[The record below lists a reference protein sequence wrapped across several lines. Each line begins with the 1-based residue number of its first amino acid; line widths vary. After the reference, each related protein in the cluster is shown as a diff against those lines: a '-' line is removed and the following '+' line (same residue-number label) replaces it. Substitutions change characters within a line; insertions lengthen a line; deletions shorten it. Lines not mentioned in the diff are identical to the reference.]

1 MAKVS
6 LRAYNR
12 EIETMIDRGQLDE
25 AIAHCRHILKT
36 YPKHLETYRL
46 LGKANLEYK
55 RYGDAADIF
64 SRILVSAPN
73 DFVAQVGMSIIR
85 DEENRLDDAI
95 WHMERAFE
103 TQPSN
108 PAIQAELQRL
118 YARRDGVRPPR
129 IRMTR
134 GALANMYVQGELYPQ
149 AISEIKS
156 VLNEDA
162 NRADMQALLARACYR
177 SGLKNEAADVASAL
191 LKRYPYSYDGNRVMV
206 EMLGAEHP
214 ESTQLYRQRVY
225 ELDPYAAHVTGSIFQ
240 SDEVS
245 DAAVNIERLEWDG
258 QPVSMQPD
266 WSESQAIGLEG
277 GSQGEQQPD
286 WLNRPVDET
295 SRMEDFPSAP
305 SQPTPAPIFETTA
318 PFESSPAQPADDLP
332 DFLREAGWG
341 KSTGTVDESQPA
353 FTGEDAQ
360 PSDALE
366 QADLPDWIKAM
377 KPAETEPAPRQED
390 EELPDWIANIGAGAL
405 ASQAGDEPAWT
416 EPAEQA
422 SEEPAAPAG
431 ELPDWMSQLPGETQA
446 EPAAEPAGDLDWLNT
461 LGDTQPTTPVAR
473 SDDLDWIKNL
483 GETDDVAAAEPDDLD
498 WMKTLGTSETEPSAI
513 SSDEPDW
520 LKGIGEPEPGATAE
534 KDQPDWLRELSSEP
548 QADLSPAAEEETPDW
563 LRQETEPTPAAPD
576 LLSQLTEEPILNTPA
591 EPAASSVDA
600 DKLGVS
606 DQERDDSFA
615 WLESL
620 AAKQG
625 ATEGLLTRPEDR
637 LEEEPEWVKQA
648 KGLQSEAPAAQP
660 PVEQAQPAASI
671 EDLGKTEQD
680 QDDSFA
686 WLESLAAKQG
696 ATEGLLTKPEERL
709 EEEPEWVRRAKDLS
723 AQEQPGIMPE
733 PELGQMAAM
742 QESEP
747 EPEPDAAV
755 DHTAAWM
762 KSLME
767 ETPADFQATAA
778 DAQMEEPTAL
788 SEPEPA
794 AVDETPDWLRG
805 LEDETTAEFQV
816 TAADAQ
822 MEEPTALS
830 EPEPA
835 AVDETPD
842 WLRGFE
848 DETTADFQ
856 ASAADAQMEE
866 PAAIA
871 EGEPTAP
878 VDEIETWLKDL
889 EGEGTPS
896 GPTGAADETSMWLRG
911 LEEREAPAPEPV
923 ETSDVD
929 LPAWMKDITEEP
941 SPAPVDASAGEP
953 SLEAT
958 WMPPAE
964 ETAPAEPR
972 AEEDTLP
979 SWLSEL
985 EKEEEQIATQT
996 DGEDLPEWL
1005 RAKETAPSA
1014 SEPALASD
1022 WKPVEA
1028 EVEPPV
1034 LAESQQSEPMP
1045 LPSEPFDMPLEEP
1058 AAVSEPEPAAEPEPV
1073 MEAPAPA
1080 PEPIREPAAGQET
1093 GGLNIP
1099 LVDPVLGAARS
1110 ELSGDNVN
1118 GALESYGRLIKK
1130 ARYLDE
1136 VIYDLREATYRYPV
1150 DVNIWQ
1156 SLGDAYMRANRL
1168 QDALDAYTKAEE
1180 LLR

>member
-12 EIETMIDRGQLDE
+12 DIETMIDRGQLDE
-25 AIAHCRHILKT
+25 AIAHCRHILIT

-46 LGKANLEYK
+46 LGKAYLEYK

-149 AISEIKS
+149 ALSEIKS

-191 LKRYPYSYDGNRVMV
+191 LKRYPYSFDGNRVMA
-206 EMLGAEHP
+206 EILGAEHP

-225 ELDPYAAHVTGSIFQ
+225 ELDPYAAHVTGSMFQ

-245 DAAVNIERLEWDG
+245 DAAVNIERLDWNG
-258 QPVSMQPD
+258 QPVSLQPD
-266 WSESQAIGLEG
+266 WSESQAIGLESG
-277 GSQGEQQPD
+277 PQGEQQ
-286 WLNRPVDET
+286 ET
-295 SRMEDFPSAP
+295 SRMEDVPPAP
-305 SQPTPAPIFETTA
+305 SQPTPAPIFESTA
-318 PFESSPAQPADDLP
+318 PFDSSPAQPADDLP

-353 FTGEDAQ
+353 LTGEDAQ

-390 EELPDWIANIGAGAL
+390 EELPDWIANIGTGAL
-405 ASQAGDEPAWT
+405 ASRADDEPAWT
-416 EPAEQA
+416 RPTEQG

-431 ELPDWMSQLPGETQA
+431 EQPDWMSQLPGEPQA
-446 EPAAEPAGDLDWLNT
+446 ESPAEPAGDLDWLNK
-461 LGDTQPTTPVAR
+461 LGDTQPTAPVTR
-473 SDDLDWIKNL
+473 SDDLDWIKKL
-483 GETDDVAAAEPDDLD
+483 GETDEAAAAEPGDLD
-498 WMKTLGTSETEPSAI
+498 WMKTLGTSETEPSAV

-534 KDQPDWLRELSSEP
+534 KDQPDWLKELSSEP
-548 QADLSPAAEEETPDW
+548 QADLPPAAEEETPDW
-563 LRQETEPTPAAPD
+563 LRQETEPTPAAPASTD
-576 LLSQLTEEPILNTPA
+576 FDFLNQLTEEPILNTPA
-591 EPAASSVDA
+591 EPASSSVDA

-637 LEEEPEWVKQA
+637 LEEEPEWVRQA
-648 KGLQSEAPAAQP
+648 KGLQSETPAAQP
-660 PVEQAQPAASI
+660 PVEQEQPAASI
-671 EDLGKTEQD
+671 EDLGRTEQD

-696 ATEGLLTKPEERL
+696 ATEGLLTTPEERL

-723 AQEQPGIMPE
+723 AQEQPGLMPE
-733 PELGQMAAM
+733 QEPGQMAAM
-742 QESEP
+742 QEP

-755 DHTAAWM
+755 DHAAAWM
-762 KSLME
+762 QSLME
-767 ETPADFQATAA
+767 DTPADFQATAA
-778 DAQMEEPTAL
+778 DAQMEEPAAV
-788 SEPEPA
+788 SEPEPIASEQPA
-794 AVDETPDWLRG
+794 AVDETPDWLG
-805 LEDETTAEFQV
+805 SIEDEPTAEFQA
-816 TAADAQ
+816 T
-822 MEEPTALS
+822 
-830 EPEPA
+830 
-835 AVDETPD
+835 
-842 WLRGFE
+842 
-848 DETTADFQ
+848 
-856 ASAADAQMEE
+856 AADAQMEE
-866 PAAIA
+866 PAAVV
-871 EGEPTAP
+871 EPEPAASELPSAVDDTAAWLQSLEQEETTTEFQASAADAQTEEPAAP

-889 EGEGTPS
+889 EGEETPS
-896 GPTGAADETSMWLRG
+896 GPAGAADETAMWLSG

-923 ETSDVD
+923 ETSDAD
-929 LPAWMKDITEEP
+929 LPSWMKDIAEEP
-941 SPAPVDASAGEP
+941 SPAPAEASAGEP

-958 WMPPAE
+958 WMPPAG
-964 ETAPAEPR
+964 ETTPAEPR
-972 AEEDTLP
+972 AEDDSLP

-996 DGEDLPEWL
+996 DGEDLPDWL
-1005 RAKETAPSA
+1005 RARETAPSA
-1014 SEPALASD
+1014 TEPALASD

-1028 EVEPPV
+1028 EIEQPAQ
-1034 LAESQQSEPMP
+1034 AESETAEPMP

-1058 AAVSEPEPAAEPEPV
+1058 AAASEPEPQPV
-1073 MEAPAPA
+1073 MEAPAP
-1080 PEPIREPAAGQET
+1080 EPIQEPAGQPET

-1099 LVDPVLGAARS
+1099 LVDPLLGAARS